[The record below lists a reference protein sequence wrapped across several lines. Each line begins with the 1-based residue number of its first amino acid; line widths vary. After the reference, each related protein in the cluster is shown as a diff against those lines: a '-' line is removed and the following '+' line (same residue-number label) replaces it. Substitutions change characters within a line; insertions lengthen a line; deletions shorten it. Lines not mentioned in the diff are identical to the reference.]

1 MGSNKNCIS
10 KKLVTWLVIA
20 SIVVIMLIG
29 VTFCIF
35 IYKEKNKGE
44 RFFDSGSIVMTYS
57 ENSDI
62 FFVNNMISVSDDA
75 GRVSSDED
83 QYFDFTI
90 KVNLGD
96 SKSANY
102 EIALEVNEEFTTVLP
117 SDVMIYLEK
126 QESGTYVPISDP
138 ISFDELDL
146 TSDYGASSVAKIITK
161 GSCDETTSY
170 NYRLRMWLKEG
181 TVTIPEI
188 VPSFAVEI
196 NVYGETK

>member
-1 MGSNKNCIS
+1 MSSNKNCVS

-20 SIVVIMLIG
+20 SILVVVLIG

-35 IYKEKNKGE
+35 VYKERNKGE
-44 RFFDSGSIVMTYS
+44 EFFDSGSIVMTYS

-62 FFVNNMISVSDDA
+62 FFVNNMLPVSNDV
-75 GRVSSDED
+75 GRVSSNED

-96 SKSANY
+96 SKSADY
-102 EIALEVNEEFTTVLP
+102 EIALEVNEEFSTVLP
-117 SDVMIYLEK
+117 SDVMVYLEK
-126 QESGTYVPISDP
+126 QDSGTYIPVSDP
-138 ISFDELDL
+138 VSFDKLDL
-146 TSDYGASSVAKIITK
+146 ISDYGVPVTSKIVTKVSS
-161 GSCDETTSY
+161 DETESH

-181 TVTIPEI
+181 VIATPEV

-196 NVYGETK
+196 NVYGKAK